1 MTHDDNDLKDR
12 IDRIIFLLT
21 EIQSM
26 REDIATIYADA
37 KNDGYNV
44 DAMKRMVKIASA
56 DEAKQ
61 EKMKQLSECREL
73 YAGQIQQPLLLG
85 MTL

>member
-1 MTHDDNDLKDR
+1 MSDQNDLGDR

-44 DAMKRMVKIASA
+44 DAMKRLVKIASA
-56 DEAKQ
+56 DETKQ
-61 EKMKQLSECREL
+61 EKMKQLSECMEL
-73 YAGQIQQPLLLG
+73 YADQIQQPLLLG

>member
-1 MTHDDNDLKDR
+1 
-12 IDRIIFLLT
+12 
-21 EIQSM
+21 M

-61 EKMKQLSECREL
+61 EKMRQLSECMEL
-73 YAGQIQQPLLLG
+73 YAGQI
-85 MTL
+85 

>member
-12 IDRIIFLLT
+12 IDRIIFLLP

-44 DAMKRMVKIASA
+44 DAMKRLVKVASA
-56 DEAKQ
+56 DETKQ
-61 EKMKQLSECREL
+61 EKMRQLSECMEL